1 MNIDLSNL
9 ITGGYNPNR
18 KQRRHQKK
26 IDDKPK
32 LKIIRKADPTTLA
45 YIEFLNKSN
54 VLGDPVEQN
63 YPNIKK
69 AATFELGNHDV
80 E

>member
-1 MNIDLSNL
+1 MNINISDIIN
-9 ITGGYNPNR
+9 GHEPNR
-18 KQRRHQKK
+18 KQRRYQKK

-54 VLGDPVEQN
+54 VLGDTVEQN

>member
-1 MNIDLSNL
+1 MNINISDVIN
-9 ITGGYNPNR
+9 GHEPNR
-18 KQRRHQKK
+18 KQRRYRNK

-54 VLGDPVEQN
+54 VLGDTVEQN